1 MKVNKEEYAKIQ
13 EWIKA
18 LKSGDYKQGDTVLY
32 NEDTDSY
39 CCLGVYQKIHNIE
52 CGSVSYLTRSHSR
65 TSIVESIPF
74 KLQEILAGLND
85 ENGDW
90 ESFIGNN
97 DDALYNYILDNN
109 PQTFE
114 ELADLIDFIYEEE
127 LEETTE

>member
-18 LKSGDYKQGDTVLY
+18 LKSGKYKQGNAKLY
-32 NEDTDSY
+32 NKDEDSY
-39 CCLGVYQKIHNIE
+39 CCLGVYQKIHNVK
-52 CGSVSYLTRSHSR
+52 CGSVSYLTRPHSR
-65 TSIVESIPF
+65 TSIVESIPY
-74 KLQEILAGLND
+74 KLQELLADLND
-85 ENGDW
+85 GDGDGDW
-90 ESFIGNN
+90 ESFVE
-97 DDALYNYILDNN
+97 DDALYNYIIDND